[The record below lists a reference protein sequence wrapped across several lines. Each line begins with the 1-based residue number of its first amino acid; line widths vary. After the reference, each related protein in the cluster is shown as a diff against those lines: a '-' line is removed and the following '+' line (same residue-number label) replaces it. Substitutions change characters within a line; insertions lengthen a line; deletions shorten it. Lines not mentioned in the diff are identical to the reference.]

1 MAIAYTTG
9 TINQPDS
16 GSVGQS
22 MAERIRD
29 DVIAHVAW
37 DLVEEFTAASGNVRW
52 YVVKCLATP
61 SGLPADYYVI
71 IGRTLS
77 NGELRLFF
85 CEDYN
90 SSSHTATYWP
100 PGSTA
105 AQTWDA
111 SGRNSQTFVLGANQP
126 SGGAGQPYYLG
137 WTPSGTSTKWW
148 ITTAQDGFTVA
159 FNGPS
164 NGFFHVGVY
173 TPLTVLPIDMP
184 IQMTGFTLSGTG
196 YGAIARNPGVAN
208 INCAGY
214 AFYVATAG
222 GSTSGNGPLLG
233 FSQHDLRYNDK
244 LQGGSRPVAECGM
257 AIFVG
262 SSGDQAI
269 YGYALGKQK
278 RMRATSGPLP
288 AGMAFGDAYVL
299 QSRLWVPYLP
309 TDGRLWD
316 TGVASS

>member
-1 MAIAYTTG
+1 MAILFTTG
-9 TINQPDS
+9 TINQPDA

-22 MAERIRD
+22 MVERIRD
-29 DVIAHVAW
+29 DVAAHIAW
-37 DLVEEFTAASGNVRW
+37 DLVEEFTAASGTCRW
-52 YVVKCLATP
+52 YVFKCLATP
-61 SGLPADYYVI
+61 SGLPSDYYVVI
-71 IGRTLS
+71 SRTLS

-90 SSSHTATYWP
+90 SSSHLASFWA
-100 PGSTA
+100 PGSPS

-111 SGRNSQTFVLGANQP
+111 SGRNTQTFTLGTNP
-126 SGGAGQPYYLG
+126 SVGSAGQPYYIG
-137 WTPSGTSTKWW
+137 WTPGGTSTKWW
-148 ITTAQDGFTVA
+148 ITTAEDGFTVA

-173 TPLTVLPIDMP
+173 TPLTALTIGMP
-184 IQMTGFTLSGTG
+184 IQMTGFTLSGSG
-196 YGAIARNPGVAN
+196 YGVIARNPGVSN

-222 GSTSGNGPLLG
+222 SSSASNGPLLG
-233 FSQHDLRYNDK
+233 FANHDLRYNDK

-262 SSGDQAI
+262 SSGEQAI

-278 RMRATSGPLP
+278 RMRATLGPLP
-288 AGMAFGDAYVL
+288 PGLAFGDAYVL
-299 QSRLWVPYLP
+299 QGRLWVPYSP
-309 TDGRLWD
+309 TDGRMWD